1 MRIYSGKPR
10 VSGPINNATER
21 FKSEVCGVSVP
32 LVLIDGQEL
41 AKHIYNYS
49 LGMQT
54 EQVFE
59 IKGLDGDFWDEML
72 NEDTRGE
79 EVS

>member
-1 MRIYSGKPR
+1 
-10 VSGPINNATER
+10 
-21 FKSEVCGVSVP
+21 
-32 LVLIDGQEL
+32 VLIDGQEL